1 MEVRTEACPPPP
13 LASCWT
19 HRAPMRLAPAEG
31 APIAALATAG
41 APVAASWQAWTPHR
55 RSSRTL
61 LSWSQQPSRPAPHV
75 RCSQPLLLTQPPQP
89 LPPTAASA
97 WGAPQPT
104 GTLGVAA
111 AAGSPAAAEAPRGLY
126 LSGRSAVHEAV
137 SRAGYALEQ
146 QALAYY
152 GTSITRRANPS
163 HAELWSVCKQPKASS
178 FALSRQ
184 RCHCAKAA
192 VCQWLLPT

>member
-1 MEVRTEACPPPP
+1 MLAFTLSSYAHLPSAP
-13 LASCWT
+13 LQ
-19 HRAPMRLAPAEG
+19 G
-31 APIAALATAG
+31 ARIAALGAAG
-41 APVAASWQAWTPHR
+41 APVAASWQAWSPHR

-75 RCSQPLLLTQPPQP
+75 RCSQPLPLTQPPQP

-97 WGAPQPT
+97 WDAPQPT

-111 AAGSPAAAEAPRGLY
+111 AAGSPAAAEARRGLY
-126 LSGRSAVHEAV
+126 LSGRGAVHEAV

-152 GTSITRRANPS
+152 GLSFRVLGWIAG
-163 HAELWSVCKQPKASS
+163 LWSLCKQPKGSS
-178 FALSRQ
+178 
-184 RCHCAKAA
+184 
-192 VCQWLLPT
+192 